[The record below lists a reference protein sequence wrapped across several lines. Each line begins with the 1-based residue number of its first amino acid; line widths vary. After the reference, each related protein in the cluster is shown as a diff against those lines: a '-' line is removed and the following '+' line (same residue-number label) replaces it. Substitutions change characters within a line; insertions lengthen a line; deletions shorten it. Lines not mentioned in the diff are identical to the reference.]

1 MNTNTNK
8 AIMHA
13 NSHQNQKR
21 SNKGFTLI
29 EMIGVLAVIAILAAL
44 LIPKIF
50 SAINNARLNS
60 ASAACSTV
68 KAATADH
75 YAKTGSLGTITNAF
89 DLVLL
94 SEGFL
99 DKPFD
104 TKIAA
109 TNSVAIVA
117 GLASNT
123 PVEAANAAYA
133 LSPTSGTATND
144 AAGGV
149 VVQAVMTGVSVADA
163 WALSLQLDGP
173 SMSATNA
180 TGADLLGRVKYDSTK
195 DPTTV
200 YVYIT
205 HR

>member
-75 YAKTGSLGTITNAF
+75 YAKTGSLGTITNHF
-89 DLVLL
+89 DAVLL

-104 TKIAA
+104 TKIA
-109 TNSVAIVA
+109 TSNSVAIVA
-117 GLASNT
+117 AELLAT
-123 PVEAANAAYA
+123 APDAINAAYA
-133 LSPTSGTATND
+133 LSGNPAVND

-163 WALSLQLDGP
+163 RALSLQLDGP
-173 SMSATNA
+173 SMSAPTPA
-180 TGADLLGRVKYDSTK
+180 GADLLGRVKYDSTT
-195 DPTTV
+195 DPTIV

-205 HR
+205 SR